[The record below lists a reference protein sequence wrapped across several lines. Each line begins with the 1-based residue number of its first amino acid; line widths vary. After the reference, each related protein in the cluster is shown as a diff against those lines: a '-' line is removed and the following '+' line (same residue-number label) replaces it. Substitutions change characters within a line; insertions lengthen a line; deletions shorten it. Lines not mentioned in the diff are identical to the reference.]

1 MKVVIIGSGIAG
13 MALAVILRNNGFEIA
28 INERDSEMPRKGH
41 AFLMHPDAMDI
52 LNDISTF
59 NPGIE
64 IPGQVIDKIVLKRP
78 DNAIIQSTEL
88 ESWICMKRIDI
99 IKFLNDFIS
108 ESEIHYNRTFSHF
121 IYENEKAIA
130 AAFANGDVEYGD
142 VFIGCDGANSK
153 VRQSLF
159 GDINFTPVQ
168 VKEIVGV
175 VQNPNLIARL
185 PSTFTKY
192 ICSKNY
198 NGVC

>member
-13 MALAVILRNNGFEIA
+13 MALAVMLRNNGFEIS

-52 LNDISTF
+52 LNDISVF
-59 NPGIE
+59 NPEIE
-64 IPGQVIDKIVLKRP
+64 VPGQVIDKIVLKRP
-78 DNAIIQSTEL
+78 DNSIIQSTEL

-99 IKFLNDFIS
+99 IRFLNGFIS
-108 ESEIHYNRTFSHF
+108 ENEVHYNRSFSHF
-121 IYENEKAIA
+121 IYENGKAIA
-130 AAFANGDVEYGD
+130 AAFANGEVEYGD
-142 VFIGCDGANSK
+142 VFIGSDGAKSK

-159 GDINFTPVQ
+159 GDMNFTPVQ

-175 VQNPNLIARL
+175 VHNPNLIARF

-192 ICSKNY
+192 MCSKN
-198 NGVC
+198 GLA